1 MSAKDFHAKTI
12 NFAKR
17 IILAILLTAF
27 FAPPVASHAATLTK
41 AKVAARF
48 EQANAFFHQA
58 NQMVSTNPEKAKAL
72 YLQAAMTY
80 EGITGP
86 GGLENGRLYYNT
98 ANAYFRAG
106 DIGQAI
112 LNYLRAEEYIPN
124 DKNLRDNLAYARATR
139 PDRISEKTE
148 TRVFK
153 TLFFWHY
160 DLPVTAR
167 IMTFEICFALIWLL
181 AALRR
186 FFKKAVPAAVV
197 CGAIFVSIMFGAS
210 LAATAYAQ
218 KTIQPG
224 VILEESVT
232 ARKGNGESYANCFTH
247 PLHAGTEF
255 VLIEKRGDWDNIRLS
270 DDRTCW
276 IPARSAEMVR

>member
-1 MSAKDFHAKTI
+1 MSAKVFHSKTMT
-12 NFAKR
+12 FAAR

-27 FAPPVASHAATLTK
+27 FAPPVASHATALTASK
-41 AKVAARF
+41 TAARF
-48 EQANAFFHQA
+48 EKANELFHQA
-58 NQMVSTNPEKAKAL
+58 NQLVEKNPEKAKAL

-80 EGITGP
+80 EEITGA
-86 GGLENGRLYYNT
+86 GGIENGRLYYNT

-106 DIGQAI
+106 DIGRAI
-112 LNYLRAEEYIPN
+112 LNYLRAEAYIPN

-139 PDRISEKTE
+139 PDKISEKTE

-167 IMTFEICFALIWLL
+167 IMTFEIFFALIWIL

-186 FFKKAVPAAVV
+186 FFKKAVPAAAVY
-197 CGAIFVSIMFGAS
+197 GAIFISILLGGS

-218 KTIQPG
+218 KTIRPG
-224 VILEESVT
+224 VIVDESVT
-232 ARKGNGESYANCFTH
+232 ARKGNGESYAKCFTH

-255 VLIEKRGDWDNIRLS
+255 VLIEKRGNWDNIRLS

-276 IPARSAEMVR
+276 IPAKSAEMVR